1 MASVSGKY
9 GITLSA
15 ILSASFVVSGCNA
28 LMTVK
33 QAGISGNDAAVESAQ
48 EGQQVDD
55 GLARDRNASSRDV
68 PVETGQQLEL
78 PSGTAPLPR
87 QVYSAKGEKVPYVPE
102 KNPYTS
108 DTTPVPTESR
118 AMFVAASAQLK
129 RGDLAGARAKFGK
142 LADKYPHLAGPWV
155 RLGDIA
161 QRDGKHAEAAGHYQ
175 KAIGLNKKNV
185 NAYIAL
191 ALVQRKQGQFNSSQ
205 NTYLAALD
213 VWKDFPEAHL
223 NLAILYDL
231 YANRPEAA
239 QKHYEAYYFLT
250 GKKDKSV
257 HKWLVEVKH
266 RTGIEES
273 FIDNP
278 PAGVVGGPA
287 VEIDKA
293 SVASGPENP
302 G

>member
-9 GITLSA
+9 AITLSA
-15 ILSASFVVSGCNA
+15 ILSASFAVSGCNA
-28 LMTVK
+28 LTAVK
-33 QAGISGNDAAVESAQ
+33 QAGITGNDDAAESAQ
-48 EGQQVDD
+48 EGRQAGD
-55 GLARDRNASSRDV
+55 GLTRDRNVSSKDV
-68 PVETGQQLEL
+68 PVETSQQLEL
-78 PSGTAPLPR
+78 SSGSAPLPR

-102 KNPYTS
+102 KNPYTR
-108 DTTPVPTESR
+108 DTTPVPTEAR
-118 AMFVAASAQLK
+118 AMFVAASTQFK
-129 RGDLAGARAKFGK
+129 RGDLTGARAKFGK
-142 LADKYPHLAGPWV
+142 ISDKYPHLAGPWV

-161 QRDGKHAEAAGHYQ
+161 QRDGKHAEAAGHYK

-191 ALVQRKQGQFNSSQ
+191 ALVQRKQGQFNSAQ

-250 GKKDKSV
+250 GEKDKSV
-257 HKWLVEVKH
+257 RKWLVEVKH

-273 FIDNP
+273 FIDIP
-278 PAGVVGGPA
+278 PAGVAGEPLGEV
-287 VEIDKA
+287 DKA
-293 SVASGPENP
+293 SVTSGPENP